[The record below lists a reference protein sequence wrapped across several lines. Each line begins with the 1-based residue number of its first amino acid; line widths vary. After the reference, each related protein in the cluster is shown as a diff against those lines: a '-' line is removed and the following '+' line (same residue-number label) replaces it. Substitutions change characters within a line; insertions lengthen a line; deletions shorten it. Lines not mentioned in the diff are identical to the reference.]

1 MKIKSLSLA
10 AFLVALGHS
19 AAIAQTEIPTFQI
32 DEDLEN
38 NSQEEIPVT
47 PINLNETYDFEFT
60 IIDEILNQAIY
71 APLRQESTVKEST
84 RAAYV
89 INREQ
94 IEAQGYRT
102 VNEALRYFPGVFI
115 DSSAGN
121 RLGALSSQ
129 IIRGGNSS
137 AQTLILLDGRPINTF
152 NDGRFDLSSLSTSN
166 VERIE
171 LIPGGGSTLF
181 GSNAIAGVINIVT
194 REPEANAGWV
204 AEVGA
209 EIGNL
214 GYNRQEIAAS
224 YSEKNSAVRIAYDRT
239 AAENDYDYDNGT
251 FTGTREN
258 AEADLQNINL
268 LASTKIGDRHEL
280 RFNGIYSSKD
290 IGVPGSIDDVSLFS
304 SRSLTA
310 NQYSDDWLLSLELQS
325 RLGNADDSQLTAR
338 VFADFGDL
346 FFVNRE
352 SFIDTELDNSSVG
365 VQVQHDWQ
373 FTENQ
378 GITYG
383 VDYRSS
389 DIIATSFDVVD
400 YDENLS
406 QGALFAR
413 YSARVS
419 PEVDLNLGIRQ
430 DFNSLADGSFTS
442 PSAGIKWQAGDRTA
456 LRANYARNFRVP
468 TALDLYFPGFSNPD
482 LSPETSNSFD
492 IGIDQEIGDRAL
504 FRLTYFNNTIDDA
517 INFVF
522 DPVTFA
528 GQPENIGKVRNQG
541 LEAELSL
548 QFNETLRGFVN
559 YTMNNSK
566 ILEDNDASV
575 IDNEVRFAG
584 TDFFNVGLAYE
595 NRRGAYVGLFLKH
608 VGDRVTNNTNTA
620 SLDSYTN
627 VDIRARYPINEN
639 VNLTAS
645 WENIFDED
653 FEVFDNFP
661 GVGSRFQIGVNAK
674 FR

>member
-1 MKIKSLSLA
+1 MTAKSLSLA
-10 AFLVALGHS
+10 ALLLVAS
-19 AAIAQTEIPTFQI
+19 TSTAIAQEETPTTPV
-32 DEDLEN
+32 EDF
-38 NSQEEIPVT
+38 
-47 PINLNETYDFEFT
+47 ETYDFEFN
-60 IIDEILNQAIY
+60 IIDDILNQPVY
-71 APLRQESTVKEST
+71 APFRQESTVKEST
-84 RAAYV
+84 RPAYV

-102 VNEALRYFPGVFI
+102 VNEALRYFPGI
-115 DSSAGN
+115 LTDSSAGN

-129 IIRGGNSS
+129 ITRGGNSS
-137 AQTLILLDGRPINTF
+137 SQTLILLDGRPINTF
-152 NDGRFDLSSLSTSN
+152 NDGRFDLSSLSTTN

-194 REPEANAGWV
+194 RQPAADAGWET
-204 AEVGA
+204 EVGA

-214 GYNRQEIAAS
+214 GYNRQELAVS
-224 YSEKNSAVRIAYDRT
+224 YSEDNSAVRIAYDRT
-239 AAENDYDYDNGT
+239 AAENDYDYDTGT
-251 FTGTREN
+251 FSGTREN

-290 IGVPGSIDDVSLFS
+290 IGVPGSVDDVSFFS

-325 RLGNADDSQLTAR
+325 RLGNADDSQLTTR

-346 FFVNRE
+346 FFVDPGSIE
-352 SFIDTELDNSSVG
+352 TELDNSSVG
-365 VQVQHDWQ
+365 IQVQHNWQ
-373 FTENQ
+373 FTPNQ
-378 GITYG
+378 AITYG

-389 DIIATSFDVVD
+389 DIIATSFNTVS

-406 QGALFAR
+406 QGAIFAR
-413 YSARVS
+413 YAANIS
-419 PEVDLNLGIRQ
+419 PEVDINLGIRQ
-430 DFNSLADGSFTS
+430 DFNSLAEGSFTS
-442 PSAGIKWQAGDRTA
+442 PSAGVKWQAGDLTS

-468 TALDLYFPGFSNPD
+468 TALDLYFPGFSNPN

-492 IGIDQEIGDRAL
+492 VGIDQKIGDRAL
-504 FRLTYFNNTIDDA
+504 FRLTYFHNTIDDA

-522 DPVTFA
+522 DPVTFT

-541 LEAELSL
+541 IEAELSL
-548 QFNETLRGFVN
+548 QLNETLRSFVN

-566 ILEDNDASV
+566 ILEDNNPDV

-584 TDFFNVGLAYE
+584 TDFFNIGLAYE

-645 WENIFDED
+645 WENVFDKNY
-653 FEVFDNFP
+653 EVFDDFP